1 MIESTAPRS
10 RELRVTGVSRAF
22 AGVKALTDV
31 SLAVEPGQVL
41 GLIGPNGA
49 GKSTLVN
56 IISGYDLPDSGTV
69 ILDGRDITRTKPYVR
84 ARGALARTFQHGHL
98 FNGLSVRE
106 NIIVT
111 AMGTGQK
118 RKQAISTAH
127 ELIADFGLES
137 RADQPCSSL
146 PHGFERRV
154 GVARAL
160 ATSPSYVLLDEPAAG
175 LNEGEIG
182 EFAANIRKLRER
194 GLGVLLIDHNVKL
207 ILDVCDRIHVLV
219 EGKTLLEGSP
229 AEVRGSDAL
238 AEAYLGRSG
247 SVHR

>member
-1 MIESTAPRS
+1 MSQLVEPRS
-10 RELRVTGVSRAF
+10 RDLRVAGVSRSF

-31 SLAVEPGQVL
+31 SLSVGPGEVL

-56 IISGYDLPDSGTV
+56 IVTGYDLPDTGSIVMDGT
-69 ILDGRDITRTKPYVR
+69 DITRLKPHKR
-84 ARGALARTFQHGHL
+84 SRRMIGRTFQHGHL

-106 NIIVT
+106 NIAVT
-111 AMGTGQK
+111 AAATGHG
-118 RKQAISTAH
+118 RKASA
-127 ELIADFGLES
+127 ELAAQLIEEFGLQAW
-137 RADQPCSSL
+137 ADHAGSAL
-146 PHGFERRV
+146 PHGVERRV

-160 ATSPSYVLLDEPAAG
+160 ATDPKYVLLDEPAAG

-182 EFAANIRKLRER
+182 EFAANLRRLRDR
-194 GLGVLLIDHNVKL
+194 GIGVLLIDHNVKL

-219 EGKTLLEGSP
+219 NGMTLLEGTP
-229 AEVRGSDAL
+229 DEVRASDEL
-238 AEAYLGRSG
+238 TEAYLGRSG

>member
-1 MIESTAPRS
+1 MSQLVEPRS
-10 RELRVTGVSRAF
+10 RELRVAGVSRSF

-31 SLAVEPGQVL
+31 SLSVGPGEVL

-56 IISGYDLPDSGTV
+56 IVTGYDMPDTGSIVMDGT
-69 ILDGRDITRTKPYVR
+69 DITRLKPHKR
-84 ARGALARTFQHGHL
+84 SRRMIGRTFQHGHL

-106 NIIVT
+106 NIAVT
-111 AMGTGQK
+111 AAATGHG
-118 RKQAISTAH
+118 RKASA
-127 ELIADFGLES
+127 ELAAQLIEDFGLLAW
-137 RADQPCSSL
+137 ADHAGSAL
-146 PHGFERRV
+146 PPGVERRV

-160 ATSPSYVLLDEPAAG
+160 ATDPKYVLLDEPAAG

-182 EFAANIRKLRER
+182 EFAANLRRLRDR
-194 GLGVLLIDHNVKL
+194 GIGVLLIDHNVKL

-219 EGKTLLEGSP
+219 NGMTLLEGTP
-229 AEVRGSDAL
+229 DEVRASDEL
-238 AEAYLGRSG
+238 TEAYLGRSG

>member
-1 MIESTAPRS
+1 MTAIVEPRS
-10 RELRVTGVSRAF
+10 RELRVTGVSRSF

-31 SLAVEPGQVL
+31 SLSVAPGQVL

-56 IISGYDLPDSGTV
+56 IITGYDMPDAGTIV
-69 ILDGRDITRTKPYVR
+69 MDGTDITRLKPYKR
-84 ARGALARTFQHGHL
+84 SRRMIGRTFQHGHL

-106 NIIVT
+106 NIAVT
-111 AMGTGQK
+111 AAATGHG
-118 RKQAISTAH
+118 RRASM
-127 ELIADFGLES
+127 ELADSLITEFGLQAWAAHAGS
-137 RADQPCSSL
+137 AL
-146 PHGFERRV
+146 PHGVERRV

-160 ATSPSYVLLDEPAAG
+160 ATDPQYVLLDEPAAG

-182 EFAANIRKLRER
+182 EFAANLRQLRDR
-194 GLGVLLIDHNVKL
+194 GIGVLLIDHNVKL

-219 EGKTLLEGSP
+219 NGTTLLEGTP
-229 AEVRGSDAL
+229 DEVRASEEL
-238 AEAYLGRSG
+238 TEAYLGRSG